1 MLRASSR
8 PQIPS
13 IAIDVSL
20 EVSFLNV
27 KLNDVAIDP
36 IFELIVAVNVVQVID
51 FRGQIYRRVAEDLQV
66 GIFCVGGHH
75 QFWTP
80 LRMISITLVIQYL
93 FLKGAR
99 MR

>member
-1 MLRASSR
+1 
-8 PQIPS
+8 
-13 IAIDVSL
+13 VSL

-36 IFELIVAVNVVQVID
+36 LFELIVAVNVVQVID
-51 FRGQIYRRVAEDLQV
+51 FRGQIYRRVTEDLQV